1 MPTLIDRNG
10 IRQDDWIRVSD
21 DPTAVADRAAVLMPL
36 AEWLANKSTW
46 KVRAEKLGVLLGPA
60 DDPAAIADDLHE
72 LALIAVAFPAFT
84 DGRGYSIARL
94 LRERHG
100 WTGELR
106 AVGEVLRDQLFL
118 LARCGFDTFA
128 LADGQPVD
136 EALGAFADFS
146 ETYQSAVDRG
156 PLFARRSGAAET
168 TP

>member
-10 IRQDDWIRVSD
+10 RRDDAWIPFAGD
-21 DPTAVADRAAVLMPL
+21 ATAIPAGAAVLLPL
-36 AEWLANKSTW
+36 AEWQAH
-46 KVRAEKLGVLLGPA
+46 RADWTARASRLGVLLGPA
-60 DDPAAIADDLHE
+60 DDPAPIAPDLDT
-72 LALIAVAFPAFT
+72 LSLVAVDFPAFT

-100 WTGELR
+100 WQGELR

-136 EALGAFADFS
+136 EALAAFADFS
-146 ETYQSAVDRG
+146 ESYQSAVDRG
-156 PLFARRSGAAET
+156 PLFARRANVSREAA
-168 TP
+168 